1 MSRNHRRHPRRARG
15 FLLFGVAS
23 MLNSAIVVAAP
34 YRPQDDA
41 MILASIPA
49 SVPRMP
55 DATDRV
61 LPPAAAAEI
70 ARMLIER
77 FRASGDPRELG
88 HAQAVLNPWWGIDDA
103 PDDILLMRATLQQ
116 SQHAFDA
123 ALADLDRL
131 LRRRPDHAQAWLTRA
146 TVLRV
151 RGEFEPAASACAKL
165 EGQGVPF
172 VAELCSASV
181 QALSGGLSAA
191 RVRMDR
197 LAQQRAGQT
206 PAIDAWFSAE
216 QLEMSVRAGD
226 VESATAQARDALFRH
241 PNDLGLLA
249 AQADRLLDQGDPHAV
264 IEMIPAD
271 TPADAL
277 RLRLALAFLQA
288 GDGRFAHLDAL
299 IMDGFSAAHRRGDV
313 PHLREEARY
322 RLATGRDPQEALAVA
337 RRNWEIQREP
347 WDLRI
352 LLEAAIAAGRAD
364 VEAVAWQW
372 ADLNGVVDARW
383 PARGPG

>member
-1 MSRNHRRHPRRARG
+1 MSSNRPTDPRRARG
-15 FLLFGVAS
+15 FLLLGVAS
-23 MLNSAIVVAAP
+23 ILNAAVAVAAP

-41 MILASIPA
+41 LILAPLPA
-49 SVPRMP
+49 SAPRVPRG
-55 DATDRV
+55 ADRA
-61 LPPAAAAEI
+61 LPPATAAEV
-70 ARMLIER
+70 ARILIER

-88 HAQAVLNPWWGIDDA
+88 HAQAVLEPWWRIEDA

-151 RGEFEPAASACAKL
+151 RGEFEPAADACAKL
-165 EGQGVPF
+165 EGLGTPF

-197 LAQQRAGQT
+197 LAPLRERQPR
-206 PAIDAWFSAE
+206 AIDAWFAAE

-226 VESATAQARDALFRH
+226 VESATAQAADALSRY
-241 PNDLGLLA
+241 PNDLGLQA
-249 AQADRLLDQGDPHAV
+249 AQADRLLDQRDPQAV
-264 IEMIPAD
+264 IKMIPAE
-271 TPADAL
+271 TPVDAL
-277 RLRLALAFLQA
+277 RLRLALAFHRT
-288 GDGRFAHLDAL
+288 GDARFARLDDL
-299 IMDGFSAAHRRGDV
+299 IMDGFAAAHRRGDV

-322 RLATGRDPQEALAVA
+322 RLDTGRDPQGALADA
-337 RRNWEIQREP
+337 QRNWEIQREP
-347 WDLRI
+347 WDLRL

-364 VEAVAWQW
+364 VETAAWQW
-372 ADLNGVVDARW
+372 ADRNGVVDARL
-383 PARGPG
+383 PARRPG